1 MLLLNP
7 KSPVLVL
14 AATVAGYWLLLYAVQ
29 RSVLFPV
36 AAIPRADGA
45 GPPMGI
51 ERVWLR
57 LAAGP
62 VETWF
67 LPALARDSEPSPV
80 VIFAHGNAEL
90 IDFWADEFEA
100 PRQWGLAVLLVE
112 YPGYG
117 RSQGKPSQASIT
129 AAMLAAHEWAA
140 ARPDLDPR
148 RIVAYGR
155 SVGGGAAC
163 ALAREKPIAA
173 LVLESTFTSARR
185 MARRYALPGFLVRD
199 PFDNLSVVRG
209 FPGPVLIVHGVQ
221 DDVIAARH
229 ARALHQAARSA
240 ELHLLPCGHNDC
252 PRPWPLLRRF
262 LLDRGILRAG

>member
-1 MLLLNP
+1 M
-7 KSPVLVL
+7 
-14 AATVAGYWLLLYAVQ
+14 
-29 RSVLFPV
+29 
-36 AAIPRADGA
+36 
-45 GPPMGI
+45 
-51 ERVWLR
+51 
-57 LAAGP
+57 
-62 VETWF
+62 
-67 LPALARDSEPSPV
+67 
-80 VIFAHGNAEL
+80 
-90 IDFWADEFEA
+90 
-100 PRQWGLAVLLVE
+100 LLVE

-262 LLDRGILRAG
+262 LLDRGILRTG